1 MIASLRGKVET
12 LGGDWVV
19 VEVGGVGYQV
29 YMPLS
34 TLNKLGSIGSD
45 IKLYT
50 HFHLRED
57 SATLFGFATIEELNL
72 FQTLTGV
79 SGLGPKLAMAMLS
92 AMSVEQLTIGIAAGS
107 TELLISIPGIG
118 KKMAQRLILE
128 LKEKVS
134 GGTFISAE
142 AVPTEGNGEVLSAL
156 TSLGYSPAEAARAVA
171 NLPKDSNELSLEE
184 RIKLTLGQFG
194 E

>member
-134 GGTFISAE
+134 GGTFISTE
-142 AVPTEGNGEVLSAL
+142 AVLTEGNGELLSAL

>member
-79 SGLGPKLAMAMLS
+79 SCLGPKLAMAMLS

-142 AVPTEGNGEVLSAL
+142 AVLTVGNGEVLSAL

-171 NLPKDSNELSLEE
+171 NLPKNSNELSLEE

>member
-156 TSLGYSPAEAARAVA
+156 TSLGYSPAEAARAVT

>member
-142 AVPTEGNGEVLSAL
+142 AVLTEGNGEVLSAL

>member
-19 VEVGGVGYQV
+19 VEVGGVGYHV